1 MTAASVAR
9 LVNQVDEVEIISSHQ
24 SKKINKQHWLEL
36 TYQLEWILM
45 KVIDDL
51 TEGWNW
57 YQNLKC

>member
-1 MTAASVAR
+1 MSAASVAR

-51 TEGWNW
+51 TEGWKW